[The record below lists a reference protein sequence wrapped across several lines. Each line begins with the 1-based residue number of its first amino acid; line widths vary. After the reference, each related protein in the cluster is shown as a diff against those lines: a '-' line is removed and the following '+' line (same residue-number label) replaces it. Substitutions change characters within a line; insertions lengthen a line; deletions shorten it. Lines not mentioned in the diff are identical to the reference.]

1 MQFVSL
7 CVCYACGF
15 TQHLHAKN
23 IAYHEINALAK
34 SYTFMK
40 LTAENKVYML
50 TTLKYNVNDIYFLS
64 QLRRTIDF
72 GLK

>member
-23 IAYHEINALAK
+23 IAYHEINAIAT

-40 LTAENKVYML
+40 LTAYML